1 MFSSMAI
8 KSALMKL
15 YLCQEES
22 FKLPVVTVSNKLDTN
37 TRTVLHLTTLPIYPF
52 TVIVIDIKN
61 S

>member
-1 MFSSMAI
+1 
-8 KSALMKL
+8 MKL